1 MAVLALLT
9 LLRAIPIIFFCMLAA
24 PYTHAQTPP
33 VIKVRSE
40 GTVSVQVVNVPLNE
54 VLAILAKSVPMDIK
68 GDIPSQELVTLGFS
82 NLSLE
87 EALRRIMRGY
97 NYVLVH
103 MDEPARP
110 VLTVMNRTERIPY
123 VEEAPAAVAPPEP
136 AGRPPRPRA
145 PVPPGGRMTSP
156 EQGQDPSAATA
167 RRGEIEQA
175 RPSAQ
180 DGRIGPPGIAGS
192 PAGQPPGVGAF
203 APGPVVQ
210 PRPARQA
217 PAETTGEAPP
227 AQQPPAE
234 PREPT
239 QPQQAEPTVVMTPF
253 GYRTEEPETLPQPA
267 AQAPQPSG
275 TGQPRRYPPGM
286 MPPAQSQ

>member
-9 LLRAIPIIFFCMLAA
+9 LLRAIPIIFFCILVA
-24 PYTHAQTPP
+24 PYTHAQSPP

-40 GTVSVQVVNVPLNE
+40 GTVSMQVVNVPLNE

-68 GDIPSQELVTLGFS
+68 GIIPIPSQELVTLEFS

-123 VEEAPAAVAPPEP
+123 VEEAPAAVAPSEP
-136 AGRPPRPRA
+136 VGGLPRPRA
-145 PVPPGGRMTSP
+145 FGPPGSRQAVI
-156 EQGQDPSAATA
+156 EQGQD
-167 RRGEIEQA
+167 Q
-175 RPSAQ
+175 
-180 DGRIGPPGIAGS
+180 S
-192 PAGQPPGVGAF
+192 PAGLPPGVGAF
-203 APGPVVQ
+203 APSPLVQ
-210 PRPARQA
+210 PRPARQT
-217 PAETTGEAPP
+217 PAETTGGVPL
-227 AQQPPAE
+227 AQQAPAE
-234 PREPT
+234 PRQPT

-253 GYRTEEPETLPQPA
+253 GYRTEEPEPAPQPA
-267 AQAPQPSG
+267 AQTPQQSVAPQP
-275 TGQPRRYPPGM
+275 RRFPPGM
-286 MPPAQSQ
+286 MPPAQPQ